1 MSKAPRGGMESV
13 TLVVLRRPSDA
24 PELPEDELDRIQE
37 DHLAFLDEQLAEGA
51 LAAAGPFRDQLD
63 ETLRGLCVYR
73 TDVEETRAIVKS
85 DPAIRAGRMTGEV
98 VTWWFP
104 AGQAGLGA

>member
-1 MSKAPRGGMESV
+1 MSEAPRAGMESV
-13 TLVVLRRPSDA
+13 TLVVLRRPADA
-24 PELPEDELDRIQE
+24 PDLPEDELDRIQE
-37 DHLAFLDEQLAEGA
+37 GHLAFLDQQLAAGA
-51 LAAAGPFRDQLD
+51 LAASGPFRDQRD

-73 TDVEETRAIVKS
+73 TGVEETRAIVEG

-104 AGQAGLGA
+104 AGQVRLGA